1 MHSFVQNNIA
11 VVLHKQGKL
20 AEAMEMHE
28 EVLRV
33 RVATLGPEH
42 LDVAKTY
49 HKYDIFF
56 FSFDGILD

>member
-1 MHSFVQNNIA
+1 MHLCVQSNIA
-11 VVLHKQGKL
+11 SVRRKQGKL
-20 AEAMEMHE
+20 AEALQMHQ

-49 HKYDIFF
+49 NKYDLFF
-56 FSFDGILD
+56 